1 MNLILFI
8 KQAFL
13 SLKANKLRSFLSTL
27 WVIIWILSFV
37 IMLSFWEWAKK
48 STLENFWWEWNLI
61 KVSKTYND
69 VKIPKINIFK
79 EDFID
84 EIPKKVP
91 NIEKSIANFETPS
104 FQIFYKWT
112 NVDWG
117 LKVVAKNYF
126 SIKKAKIILWTV
138 FSKEDFEKN
147 ANIAIIW
154 YKIVRSTFGEEN
166 PIWKNIIIWW
176 YNFKIAW
183 VLEEKWW
190 NFDNYIFIPNT
201 SSKKLF
207 WNTNVTDFDVY
218 AKDELV
224 VDEAMNYLKIYLSKK
239 TWVENIDEAN
249 FSISSNK
256 EFLKQIW
263 EFSKMFSYFLI
274 WIWAISLIVWWIWIM
289 NIMLVSVTER
299 TREIWIKKAIWATN
313 FNIMLQ
319 FLIESIILTL
329 VWSLIAIIFSYLI
342 VWFAN
347 WFLKEALQM
356 EILINSK
363 VLITA
368 ISVSITMWIIFG
380 IMPAYKAARL
390 KPVEALYFE

>member
-1 MNLILFI
+1 MDV
-8 KQAFL
+8 
-13 SLKANKLRSFLSTL
+13 R
-27 WVIIWILSFV
+27 
-37 IMLSFWEWAKK
+37 WE
-48 STLENFWWEWNLI
+48 
-61 KVSKTYND
+61 
-69 VKIPKINIFK
+69 
-79 EDFID
+79 
-84 EIPKKVP
+84 
-91 NIEKSIANFETPS
+91 
-104 FQIFYKWT
+104 
-112 NVDWG
+112 
-117 LKVVAKNYF
+117 LKVVAKDYF

-183 VLEEKWW
+183 VLEENWW

-201 SSKKLF
+201 TSKKLF

-218 AKDELV
+218 AKEELV
-224 VDEAMNYLKIYLSKK
+224 VEEAINYLKIYLSKK
-239 TWVENIDEAN
+239 TWLEDIDKA
-249 FSISSNK
+249 FSISANK

-263 EFSKMFSYFLI
+263 EFDKMFSYFLI
-274 WIWAISLIVWWIWIM
+274 WIWVISLIVWWIWIM
-289 NIMLVSVTER
+289 NIMFVSVTER

-356 EILINSK
+356 DILINSK

-368 ISVSITMWIIFG
+368 ISVSISMWIIFG